1 MIKINLLSEGRR
13 PVVARKERPK
23 FPWGDAEPSNLLLLA
38 GVILGVLIAGGWW
51 WMLNSELG
59 GAEDKVRRA
68 QARYAELEPIIKE
81 VEDFKRKK
89 EDLERKVNVIQDLKQ
104 KQQGPVHIMDMI
116 SKALPELVWL
126 ESMQVTG
133 QTVTLRGGAM
143 NTNAIAAFIENL
155 DKVPE
160 FKEPDPRSVQRRNAA
175 AYTFELSFNFV
186 QVQPESED
194 GEDGAEDEID
204 SGETAVGP

>member
-13 PVVARKERPK
+13 PVVARRDKPK

-38 GVILGVLIAGGWW
+38 GLILGVLIAGGWW
-51 WMLNSELG
+51 WVLNSKLG
-59 GAEDKVRRA
+59 DAEDKVRRA
-68 QARYAELEPIIKE
+68 EARYAELEPIIKE
-81 VEDFKRKK
+81 VEDFKKKK
-89 EDLERKVNVIQDLKQ
+89 EDLERKVHVIQDLKR

-160 FKEPDPRSVQRRNAA
+160 FKEPDPRSVQRRTEA

-186 QVQPESED
+186 QILPESEAEEGAGD
-194 GEDGAEDEID
+194 EMDTGE
-204 SGETAVGP
+204 SAVGP